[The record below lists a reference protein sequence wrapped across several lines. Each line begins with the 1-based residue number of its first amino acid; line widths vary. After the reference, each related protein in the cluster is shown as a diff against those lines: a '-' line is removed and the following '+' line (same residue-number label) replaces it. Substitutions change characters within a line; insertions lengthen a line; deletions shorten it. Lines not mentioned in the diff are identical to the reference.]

1 MTYLRRACKYFLQIT
16 LTMALILGVLMLL
29 GIVSSDIN
37 VAFTRGWNSV
47 WIILGLFAGV
57 SAIYPLFGYSR
68 RRIDAPGEPVLL
80 SPAILQA
87 MQRRGYRLE
96 SEREGVMTFRLVSPL
111 NRLTRLFEDRITLQ
125 PVLGGLEAEGLTR
138 DLARAVSSIEHQLRE
153 NGE

>member
-68 RRIDAPGEPVLL
+68 RRIDAPGEPSLL
-80 SPAILQA
+80 RPAILQA

-96 SEREGVMTFRLVSPL
+96 SEREGVMTFRLDSLL